1 MNFLKL
7 LLHSD
12 PKIYDAFTKIEMVQ
26 RNLFIKLLLK
36 QRINR
41 KDFFD
46 YKSKA
51 MSGVSFGCIK
61 FNGLNNRNNSLKQ
74 LLEEKE
80 MKKNNL
86 SFKKVSRHKAKIRIL
101 IDKTYKIFNE
111 NPKLFENTPSKKYK
125 KNSSRNTI
133 TTSALIKGFTTNSD
147 LTKDLNYNQF
157 KTICCPDEE
166 LPKIKDSKI
175 TSNANTY
182 YSSNSKYSNS
192 NNQKSHFRDIN
203 KENRKNCKIR
213 SQDFESKKNI
223 KLFNKINIFSQK
235 RLITSSTKRKQTKA
249 ILKNFPNF
257 YFDNLN
263 DKKFTIFNMTNKSI
277 YKKVLKFD

>member
-1 MNFLKL
+1 
-7 LLHSD
+7 
-12 PKIYDAFTKIEMVQ
+12 
-26 RNLFIKLLLK
+26 
-36 QRINR
+36 
-41 KDFFD
+41 
-46 YKSKA
+46 
-51 MSGVSFGCIK
+51 
-61 FNGLNNRNNSLKQ
+61 
-74 LLEEKE
+74 